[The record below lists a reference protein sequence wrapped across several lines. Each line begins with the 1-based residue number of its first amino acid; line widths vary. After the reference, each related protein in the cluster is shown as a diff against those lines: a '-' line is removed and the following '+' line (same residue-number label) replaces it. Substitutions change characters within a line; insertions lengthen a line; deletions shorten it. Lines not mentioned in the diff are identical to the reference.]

1 MALQVTT
8 ASGSKY
14 RFDNEALTWK
24 RENTNPGHETIKFM
38 EERNEG
44 SLASPVG
51 PVVGRRLVFFLPDDS
66 WVTTTS
72 VVSVEEV
79 E

>member
-1 MALQVTT
+1 MALAVTT

-24 RENTNPGHETIKFM
+24 RENTNPGHEKILFH
-38 EERNEG
+38 EDGNDGR
-44 SLASPVG
+44 LASPVG
-51 PVVGRRLVFFLPDDS
+51 PIVGQRLTFFLPGDD
-66 WVTTTS
+66 WIVTTA
-72 VVSVEEV
+72 VVSVEET